1 MSALRSRQQ
10 TPVQNQAPLIM
21 KIILKTCRMFQH
33 EKSMHI
39 VESDLY
45 CSVKT
50 DYFKSFSIRKIQN
63 PNVIKKTS
71 LLLILIKQQHL
82 SILDLQSQ
90 QFVRV
95 FMKAIYIIN
104 HCIFYQIF
112 YMQCVQMVN
121 HYLTW
126 VIFSIL
132 LELKVLAMIK
142 CVWMVY
148 SLLYQT
154 HHTTE
159 VFCFNLYKYYLCFNE
174 HS

>member
-21 KIILKTCRMFQH
+21 KIILKTCRVFQH

-63 PNVIKKTS
+63 PNVITKTS
-71 LLLILIKQQHL
+71 LLLILIKQKHL

-95 FMKAIYIIN
+95 FMKAIYIIY
-104 HCIFYQIF
+104 HCNFYQIF

-132 LELKVLAMIK
+132 LELKVMAMIK
-142 CVWMVY
+142 CLDGLFLIVPNTSY
-148 SLLYQT
+148 NRSAL
-154 HHTTE
+154 
-159 VFCFNLYKYYLCFNE
+159 F
-174 HS
+174 

>member
-21 KIILKTCRMFQH
+21 KIILKTCRVFQH

-39 VESDLY
+39 VDSDLY
-45 CSVKT
+45 CSVIT

-82 SILDLQSQ
+82 PILDLQSQ

-95 FMKAIYIIN
+95 FMKAIYIIY
-104 HCIFYQIF
+104 HCNFYQIF
-112 YMQCVQMVN
+112 YMQCEQMVN

-159 VFCFNLYKYYLCFNE
+159 VLCFNVYKYYLCFNE